1 MSELILMLIITVL
14 ICGGV
19 PYLAISYVNG
29 KIKFPNTKTSSKK
42 LSNSKALLL
51 TALILGTFF
60 NCFLF
65 PVYNF
70 TECSTHGWR
79 WHNIF
84 IAIFACFQIGLILAG
99 AFPYKKGSAIKTIF
113 ALLGVNCIYIFAGL
127 GCRYLLE
134 FGEVSNTYNFTTPN
148 IIVHL
153 LAVNALCL
161 ASWCFVIA
169 QQPAKTN

>member
-29 KIKFPNTKTSSKK
+29 KIKFPNTKTSNKK

-65 PVYNF
+65 PVLSA
-70 TECSTHGWR
+70 ES
-79 WHNIF
+79 
-84 IAIFACFQIGLILAG
+84 LLS
-99 AFPYKKGSAIKTIF
+99 AFPVIPPSA
-113 ALLGVNCIYIFAGL
+113 YI
-127 GCRYLLE
+127 
-134 FGEVSNTYNFTTPN
+134 
-148 IIVHL
+148 HL
-153 LAVNALCL
+153 PPHA
-161 ASWCFVIA
+161 
-169 QQPAKTN
+169 